1 MTVLEELPCALFWRV
16 LSATLVHYYMKF
28 YNDPVWDPFG
38 GVWGNVNV
46 ETLPLEYNNNNTSQF
61 DPAHAR
67 SGEIRM

>member
-1 MTVLEELPCALFWRV
+1 
-16 LSATLVHYYMKF
+16 MKF

-46 ETLPLEYNNNNTSQF
+46 ETLPLEYNNNNTFQF